1 MRQTPSGYQPFY
13 ISHYGRH
20 GSRWMTSDERYIK
33 VAQQFDDESNLTP
46 KGLKVKKL
54 IIKARDN
61 AMGHGGKLSKLGE
74 LQHKGIAN
82 RQYRNR
88 EVEVDSTSMADTLIM
103 AENISR

>member
-1 MRQTPSGYQPFY
+1 
-13 ISHYGRH
+13 
-20 GSRWMTSDERYIK
+20 MTSDERYIK

-82 RQYRNR
+82 RQYRNW